1 MKLHL
6 KVKPNS
12 KADEWIREA
21 DGTLKLKIKAQAVE
35 GKANKYLIDYLS
47 KVLGVAK
54 SSILLAK
61 GDTNQFKTFEINA
74 DEEEVMKKIEEQLN
88 AK

>member
-12 KADEWIREA
+12 KSDEWIREA
-21 DGTLKLKIKAQAVE
+21 DGNLKLKINAQPVE

-47 KVLGVAK
+47 KVLGLPK
-54 SSILLAK
+54 SSIVLVK
-61 GDTNQFKTFEINA
+61 GDTNQFKTFEIDA
-74 DEEEVMKKIEEQLN
+74 DEAEVMGKIEKMIARE
-88 AK
+88 

>member
-12 KADEWIREA
+12 KNDEWIREA
-21 DGTLKLKIKAQAVE
+21 DGSLKLKIKVQPIE

-47 KVLGVAK
+47 RMLGIRK
-54 SSILLAK
+54 SSIVLAK
-61 GDTNQFKTFEINA
+61 GDTNQFKTFDIDA
-74 DEEEVMKKIEEQLN
+74 KEEMVMEKIERQL

>member
-12 KADEWIREA
+12 KSDEWIREA
-21 DGTLKLKIKAQAVE
+21 DGSLKLKIKAQPVE

-47 KVLGVAK
+47 KILGLPK
-54 SSILLAK
+54 SSIVLAK
-61 GDTNQFKTFEINA
+61 GDTNQFKTFEIDA
-74 DEEEVMKKIEEQLN
+74 DEAEVMEKIEKMIANE
-88 AK
+88 

>member
-12 KADEWIREA
+12 KTDQWVREA
-21 DGTLKLKIKAQAVE
+21 GGSLKLKIKAQPVE

-47 KVLGVAK
+47 KILGIPK
-54 SSILLAK
+54 SSIVLAK
-61 GDTNQFKTFEINA
+61 GDTNQFKTFEIDA
-74 DEEEVMKKIEEQLN
+74 DENIVLAKIAQLIHG
-88 AK
+88 